1 LWKGYLKLGNITCAV
16 KLAGAVTESGK
27 IHFRMLNRKNRTPV
41 KAIYVDQ
48 ETEQPVE
55 RDQQVKGY
63 ELDKGEYLLIEPDE
77 IEKLKTAGEHRL
89 QIDGFVDRSSVSSV
103 YREKPYYLLPGDR
116 VASEPYALIHAALR
130 DKAMDAVGRIV
141 MQQRERSVLVEPL
154 DGGLVVTLLRQ
165 ANEVVADKQFFEGI
179 PKGKVDPD
187 VADIAG
193 MLIDRK
199 AAHFD
204 PSSFED
210 RYEDALTAMIDAKS
224 KGKKLPKAA
233 PPKPREKA
241 ASLASLLKKSLQQE
255 EKQPARSRPK
265 KAA

>member
-1 LWKGYLKLGNITCAV
+1 
-16 KLAGAVTESGK
+16 
-27 IHFRMLNRKNRTPV
+27 
-41 KAIYVDQ
+41 
-48 ETEQPVE
+48 
-55 RDQQVKGY
+55 
-63 ELDKGEYLLIEPDE
+63 
-77 IEKLKTAGEHRL
+77 
-89 QIDGFVDRSSVSSV
+89 
-103 YREKPYYLLPGDR
+103 

-210 RYEDALTAMIDAKS
+210 RYEDALAAMIDAKS